1 YDPAYITNIRQYDLN
16 WMYPGQDIAL
26 DISAGTILTQLL
38 SVGPFDLAPGNELPI
53 VLAFVMGENFHTNPR
68 NLANIYRG
76 DIDAYYANLDFSD
89 LIKNAQWARWI
100 YDNPGI
106 DTDNDGILDDWFSGI
121 WVINVNT
128 GVKKPFFRHFGD
140 HDWHPDKNK
149 FVIRISLQI
158 YTVDVIIIDP
168 PLVVSL
174 SIKQITN
181 EGKILAP
188 EWSFDGKWIAFR
200 RHGLTKDSLSN
211 GIWIIDENGNNE
223 KRVSNKD
230 FGGPEW
236 HPSKNEILI
245 MGGKDD
251 KIKGEILYTYSL
263 DNDQVTPFMII
274 ENGSLIGHPKFSPD
288 GMFIGYAWNPKTA
301 PAVWM
306 TDIWGYNKRP
316 LSTEWG
322 KAFAWSPNGRKII
335 FVPVNQF
342 DLIEGNGDL
351 WIINR
356 DGSGLK
362 QLTFVSDK
370 LLK

>member
-1 YDPAYITNIRQYDLN
+1 MRNFLKHIVIC
-16 WMYPGQDIAL
+16 
-26 DISAGTILTQLL
+26 L
-38 SVGPFDLAPGNELPI
+38 SV
-53 VLAFVMGENFHTNPR
+53 
-68 NLANIYRG
+68 
-76 DIDAYYANLDFSD
+76 
-89 LIKNAQWARWI
+89 LIAGCSN
-100 YDNPGI
+100 DNPTAPRQETPHGDPIFNAFFGHISWTPLQDWISVVHEDSI

-149 FVIRISLQI
+149 FVIRISSQI
-158 YTVDVIIIDP
+158 YTVDVISIDP
-168 PLVVSL
+168 PLVDTL

-370 LLK
+370 LQK